1 MPFNL
6 ALALTWSRL
15 VLTLVLM
22 PLLWVYDEGGAAG
35 GAEFGLRPLFWV
47 WGAFVF
53 ALASLTD
60 FLDGWLARRRR
71 ETTQLGAFLDTLADK
86 FLVCTVLLL
95 LFAAGVLEGLWLLA
109 VLAILW
115 RELLLLS
122 WRGFLIAHAIELPV
136 SKWGRLK
143 AGLQMASLFFLI
155 CAPVGPVW
163 LGVFGKF
170 LLVLSVLATWQSAVH
185 YLVLGY
191 RALKKEQA
199 AASSVTLVTEPPK
212 TKKA

>member
-15 VLTLVLM
+15 VLTLVLI
-22 PLLWVYDEGGAAG
+22 PLLWVYDEGGAV
-35 GAEFGLRPLFWV
+35 GATEPRPLFWV
-47 WGAFVF
+47 WGAFVL
-53 ALASLTD
+53 AVASLTD
-60 FLDGWLARRRR
+60 FLDGWLARHRN
-71 ETTQLGAFLDTLADK
+71 EKTQLGAFLDTLADK

-136 SKWGRLK
+136 SKWGKFK

-163 LGVFGKF
+163 LEAFGKF
-170 LLVLSVLATWQSAVH
+170 LLVLSVLATWQSAFH
-185 YLVLGY
+185 YLVLGS
-191 RALKKEQA
+191 RALKEEQA
-199 AASSVTLVTEPPK
+199 ATRNGVPK